1 MLATRRFEIELVLL
15 IAPVIESDPDFVKTV
30 ILLIQH
36 SDQQAVGVVLNRP
49 SGKTVNHVW
58 IGKRNRKSQKCVYAG
73 GPVHGPFMAVHT
85 CQPLGEIEILTGVY
99 YSVQKKHI
107 KQITSSSDILCKT
120 FNSHTGWG
128 PGQLEQWLE
137 EKAFHIL
144 PATSEL
150 VFDPATDLWEKALGQ
165 AQDR

>member
-1 MLATRRFEIELVLL
+1 MNSLAGQLL
-15 IAPVIESDPDFVKTV
+15 IAPDIESDPDFVKTV
-30 ILLIQH
+30 ILVIQH

-49 SGKTVNHVW
+49 GNKTVDEVW
-58 IGKRNRKSQKCVYAG
+58 TGKRTWKSQKCVNSG
-73 GPVHGPFMAVHT
+73 GPVPGPLMAVHT

-107 KQITSSSDILCKT
+107 EQIATSSDFLCKI
-120 FNSHTGWG
+120 FDSHTGWG

-144 PATSEL
+144 SATSEL
-150 VFDPATDLWEKALGQ
+150 VFDTAKDLWEKALGQ
-165 AQDR
+165 FQDR